1 MNPDRLISV
10 ESLGTL
16 GGASVAVL
24 LVGNVCQYVFNW
36 NPRWLGLIVA
46 FLLAWLAITLVPDS
60 QWFDWLVA
68 ILRGFQIYAT
78 AVGIASITGKAK
90 YEPIVE
96 RGPVGAEHR
105 RSFWIQWF

>member
-1 MNPDRLISV
+1 MNPDKLISV
-10 ESLGTL
+10 ESLVTL
-16 GGASVAVL
+16 GGASFAVI
-24 LVGNVCQYVFNW
+24 LVGNVCRYVFNW

-46 FLLAWLAITLVPDS
+46 FLLAGLAITLVPDR

-68 ILRGFQIYAT
+68 IFRGVQIYAT
-78 AVGIASITGKAK
+78 AVGIASITGKEK

-105 RSFWIQWF
+105 RPFWIQWF